1 MRYTVTAINGRKTME
16 GTTTRSMWHLLKA
29 GQIAGRDFIEPF
41 WEELVRSTIFET
53 AHWAGHGTTEHS
65 HAVATS
71 PLTKEWR
78 VVATGDWM
86 LLDC

>member
-1 MRYTVTAINGRKTME
+1 MRYTVTAINGRTSME
-16 GTTTRSMWHLLKA
+16 GTTTQAMWHLLKA
-29 GQIAGRDFIEPF
+29 GQTAGRDFIEPF

-53 AHWAGHGTTEHS
+53 AHWAGHGTTERSHS
-65 HAVATS
+65 VATS

-86 LLDC
+86 

>member
-1 MRYTVTAINGRKTME
+1 
-16 GTTTRSMWHLLKA
+16 MWHLLKA
-29 GQIAGRDFIEPF
+29 GQTAGRDFIEPF

-53 AHWAGHGTTEHS
+53 AHWAGHGTTERSHS
-65 HAVATS
+65 VATS

-86 LLDC
+86 

>member
-1 MRYTVTAINGRKTME
+1 MRYTVTAKLGRTSME
-16 GTTTRSMWHLLKA
+16 GTTTQAMWQLLKA
-29 GQIAGRDFIEPF
+29 GQTAGRDFIGPF

-53 AHWAGHGTTEHS
+53 AHWAGHGTTECS
-65 HAVATS
+65 RAVATS

-86 LLDC
+86 